1 MRWYRAQVRATID
14 TTEEMVHTFNFV
26 REDNGAIPSGG
37 AELPGLAAG
46 LAAQWVTS
54 FNAVLPTDQQALKAQ
69 ISPRVTYTDVGVAVL
84 SQDTPGGKVST
95 AERSAFALMA
105 TPQAGAQVNQQMLP
119 HQVALAVTLQ
129 DAEYGARHR
138 GRVYLG
144 GFSVAAMGNNS
155 TVGSNIARMS
165 ANFVK
170 HFLTGAASGDLV
182 PVIVSRAGLHHT
194 PITRYSCGSRWDI
207 MRSRGNDLPDTRIY
221 V

>member
-14 TTEEMVHTFNFV
+14 TTEEMVHTFNFT
-26 REDNGAIPSGG
+26 RDDNQAIPAGG

-54 FNAVLPTDQQALKAQ
+54 FSAVLPTDAQAIKAQ
-69 ISPRVTYTDVGVAVL
+69 ISQRVTYTDVGVSVL
-84 SQDTPGGKVST
+84 SQDTPGGKVTT

-105 TPQAGAQVNQQMLP
+105 TPQVGTATQSAMLP

-144 GFSVAAMGNNS
+144 GFTVGAMGNNS
-155 TVGSNIARMS
+155 TVASNVSRM
-165 ANFVK
+165 APNFIK
-170 HFLTGAASGDLV
+170 HFLTGAATGDLV

-194 PITRYSCGSRWDI
+194 PITRYSCGSRWDT
-207 MRSRGNDLPDTRIY
+207 MRSRGNDLPDTRTY